1 MLNLSHLKCKEPIP
15 DELPL
20 SNEEIEQYLK
30 EVDGWQVIENEGEK
44 GIGKRLPFDDFAG
57 PLELARQ
64 VGQLAEEENHHPSIF
79 IAWGRAI
86 ISWRTHKVHGL
97 SLNDFI
103 MAAKTDE
110 VYRKLKPNSSR
121 TNS

>member
-1 MLNLSHLKCKEPIP
+1 MLNLTQMKCKEPIP
-15 DELPL
+15 GELPL
-20 SNEEIEQYLK
+20 SSEEIERYLK
-30 EVDGWQVIENEGEK
+30 LVDGWQVVENEGEK

-57 PLELARQ
+57 PLELAAQ
-64 VGQLAEEENHHPSIF
+64 VGRLAEEENHHPSIF

-86 ISWRTHKVHGL
+86 LSWRTHKVHGL

-110 VYRKLKPNSSR
+110 IYQRLQASID
-121 TNS
+121 